1 MTTLTQTPAAV
12 KPARK
17 PRPKP
22 ARHIQLVIPPA
33 GGTGVVRITVGK
45 ASTDYALRAIL
56 SQLSGRAFEL
66 AKVGPDADGE
76 VYHVLLTGHAN
87 YDTCTCPGYAAYSH
101 CKHRDGLAALV
112 AAGRL

>member
-1 MTTLTQTPAAV
+1 MATLTQTAAPV

-17 PRPKP
+17 PRPRP
-22 ARHIQLVIPPA
+22 ARSIQLVIPPA

-45 ASTDYALRAIL
+45 ASTDYALRGIL

-66 AKVGPDADGE
+66 AKVGPDAGGE

-87 YDTCTCPGYAAYSH
+87 YDTCTCPGYAAHSH

>member
-1 MTTLTQTPAAV
+1 MSTSTAT
-12 KPARK
+12 RK
-17 PRPKP
+17 RVKP

-45 ASTDYALRAIL
+45 ASTDYTVRGIL

-66 AKVGPDADGE
+66 TKVGSDQGE

-87 YDTCTCPGYAAYSH
+87 YDTCTCPGYTAHSR

-112 AAGRL
+112 GAGRL

>member
-1 MTTLTQTPAAV
+1 MSTSTATAPARQ
-12 KPARK
+12 RK

-22 ARHIQLVIPPA
+22 ARSIGLVIPPA

-45 ASTDYALRAIL
+45 ASTDYALRAIP

-66 AKVGPDADGE
+66 TKIGPDADGE

-87 YDTCTCPGYAAYSH
+87 YDTCTCRGYAAHSH
-101 CKHRDGLAALV
+101 CKHRDGLAALA